1 MEGVPNAPACE
12 GWGPVGGRLVWE
24 SQPVAGGGGAMV
36 GTTRC
41 SLARSLDDSG
51 ENEVIRT
58 KKMKHARK
66 EGMSNAPV
74 C

>member
-41 SLARSLDDSG
+41 SLARSTIL
-51 ENEVIRT
+51 VRT
-58 KKMKHARK
+58 R
-66 EGMSNAPV
+66 
-74 C
+74 